1 MEKFKNC
8 FCAGILPLSYEKSL
22 SYYEVLC
29 KLREKINELIDYFN
43 SLGQFATEE
52 YVNAK
57 IAEVLA
63 QRAADKAELEA
74 AISLK
79 LDRVEFQNF
88 LAELQLSLNSITEN
102 MELIR
107 EQVNANTQQIE
118 YNFNWLKDYIDNQL
132 IDLEVINPF
141 TGQTQP
147 IQTVLNYISDMLKQ
161 NALTAGE
168 YDAAQLTA
176 AAYDALQLTA
186 INYDINGKDYIS

>member
-8 FCAGILPLSYEKSL
+8 FCAGILPLTYEKSL

-43 SLGQFATEE
+43 SLGEFATES
-52 YVNAK
+52 YVQEK

-63 QRAADKAELEA
+63 QLAADKAEIEA
-74 AISLK
+74 AIALK
-79 LDRVEFQNF
+79 LDRAEFSTF
-88 LAELQLSLNSITEN
+88 LSELQLSLNSITEN

-107 EQVNANTQQIE
+107 LQVNANTQQIE

-147 IQTVLNYISDMLKQ
+147 IQTVLNYLSDMLKQ

-186 INYDINGKDYIS
+186 INYDINGKDYIN

>member
-1 MEKFKNC
+1 MEKLKNC
-8 FCAGILPLSYEKSL
+8 FCAGILPLTYEKSL

-63 QRAADKAELEA
+63 QLAADKAELEA
-74 AISLK
+74 AIALK

-88 LAELQLSLNSITEN
+88 LSELQLSLNSITEN

-141 TGQTQP
+141 TGQMQP

-168 YDAAQLTA
+168 YDAAELTA

>member
-8 FCAGILPLSYEKSL
+8 FCAGILPLTYEKSL

-43 SLGQFATEE
+43 SLGEFATEE
-52 YVNAK
+52 YVQEK

-63 QRAADKAELEA
+63 QLAAVKAELEA
-74 AISLK
+74 AIALK
-79 LDRVEFQNF
+79 LDRAEFETF

-107 EQVNANTQQIE
+107 AQVNANTQQIE

-147 IQTVLNYISDMLKQ
+147 IQTVINYMSDMLKQ

-186 INYDINGKDYIS
+186 INYDINGKDYIN

>member
-8 FCAGILPLSYEKSL
+8 FCAGILPLTYEKSL

-43 SLGQFATEE
+43 SLGEFATES
-52 YVNAK
+52 YVQEK

-63 QRAADKAELEA
+63 QLAADKAEIEA
-74 AISLK
+74 AIALK
-79 LDRVEFQNF
+79 LDRTEFSTF

-107 EQVNANTQQIE
+107 LQVNANTQQIE

-147 IQTVLNYISDMLKQ
+147 IQTVLNYLSDMLKQ

-186 INYDINGKDYIS
+186 INYDINGKDYIN